1 MEAQIPN
8 HWTSREVPQP
18 TLSIHS
24 SDEHSAPQCPDTD
37 ARWRPRGSPTP
48 MSHRPPTRPQ
58 ALGPTSPV
66 PQPLSPSPS
75 SETADPGMETEGR
88 IRPQSAESLQERK
101 VVGVARAGS
110 LSWETVGIHLLVWSQ
125 EIPCPLWLVRISGMG
140 GKEKQDPSQAAW
152 GLPEAGEAQTV
163 SSLKRISQLR
173 LGAFSSKKTAK

>member
-1 MEAQIPN
+1 
-8 HWTSREVPQP
+8 
-18 TLSIHS
+18 
-24 SDEHSAPQCPDTD
+24 
-37 ARWRPRGSPTP
+37 
-48 MSHRPPTRPQ
+48 
-58 ALGPTSPV
+58 
-66 PQPLSPSPS
+66 
-75 SETADPGMETEGR
+75 METEGR